1 MKYRIWTEEEKEMY
15 LAQNNKDIIKYS
27 VETAIAVAVSLVS
40 LKIVNT
46 LPTLDMAQR
55 IAVALGELGIIG
67 LDIHAGMNLF
77 THLYDR
83 DNIKEYYYTYLYG
96 PGNKHGR
103 RQ

>member
-1 MKYRIWTEEEKEMY
+1 
-15 LAQNNKDIIKYS
+15 
-27 VETAIAVAVSLVS
+27 
-40 LKIVNT
+40 
-46 LPTLDMAQR
+46 MAQR

-83 DNIKEYYYTYLYG
+83 DNIKEYYYTCLYG